1 MNNNNK
7 QKQNGKIEKM
17 LGIGFGSISI
27 VISLIY
33 LISLLNSKNIKL
45 SDYEIAKRRYKEA
58 FDKILKKSPNID
70 KKRMEKFLNKMS
82 KKFTGNKSEFLD
94 ENKIYKILRE
104 EMVEK
109 AEKQISNILGKII
122 GIFSK

>member
-82 KKFTGNKSEFLD
+82 KKFTGNKAEFLD